1 MIISKDWKTEQ
12 SRVLLCGSNQSQT
25 SWGSRSKNWLG
36 SRRVRRPTTVRSTD
50 RREHAQRFL
59 RDTLAGRPK
68 SVTAVAEAATKAH
81 VDPQALEQA
90 RADLGVVTSRE
101 GKYR

>member
-1 MIISKDWKTEQ
+1 
-12 SRVLLCGSNQSQT
+12 
-25 SWGSRSKNWLG
+25 
-36 SRRVRRPTTVRSTD
+36 
-50 RREHAQRFL
+50 
-59 RDTLAGRPK
+59 
-68 SVTAVAEAATKAH
+68 VTAVAEAATKAH